1 MTATRTRGVL
11 IAGAGIG
18 GLTAALCLHAAGI
31 DVTVVES
38 ARRIRPLGVG
48 INLQPRAVGEL
59 VGLGLGADLA
69 AIAVATA
76 EHVYVD
82 ESGARLFTEPRGQ
95 AAGHRWPQ
103 YSVHRGELQ
112 MMLLSAVRERLGE
125 DAVRTGVRLDDV
137 EQTPTGVHARLT
149 DRHTSAAIRAEADA
163 LIGADG
169 LHSVVRARLH
179 PDEGPLRWSG
189 IRMWRGA
196 TESTAFLTGRSMV
209 LANRG
214 PVRFLAYPISPA
226 DGGRA
231 LVNWVCMVPVSD
243 PGPLPGSAEDAGW
256 NRVGRAE
263 DVLPHC
269 SGWSWAW
276 LDVPALITGS
286 EQILEYP
293 MVDRDPLPWWG
304 RDRVTL
310 LGDAAHPMYPIGA
323 NGGSQAILDA
333 SALADALATTDD
345 PAAGLVRYEDTRREA
360 TSAVVRANR
369 QMDRAERA
377 GSERSRL
384 REEIAAITDTYRT
397 GTSAGP
403 QAT

>member
-1 MTATRTRGVL
+1 MTTTGTRGVL

-31 DVTVVES
+31 EVTVVEV

-59 VGLGLGADLA
+59 VGLGLGTELA

-82 ESGARLFTEPRGQ
+82 GSGARVFTEPRGE
-95 AAGHRWPQ
+95 AGGHRWPQ

-112 MMLLSAVRERLGE
+112 MMLLSAVRERLGR
-125 DAVRTGVRLDDV
+125 DAVRTGVRLKDV
-137 EQTPTGVHARLT
+137 EQTPTRVHARLT
-149 DRHTSAAIRAEADA
+149 DRCTSAAIRAEASA

-169 LHSVVRARLH
+169 LHSAVRARLH

-189 IRMWRGA
+189 IRMWRA
-196 TESTAFLTGRSMV
+196 ITESRPFLTGRSMV

-243 PGPLPGSAEDAGW
+243 PGPLPRSAEDAGW

-263 DVLPHC
+263 DVLPYC
-269 SGWSWAW
+269 TGWSWAW

-286 EQILEYP
+286 AQILEYP
-293 MVDRDPLPWWG
+293 MVDRDPLPRWG
-304 RDRVTL
+304 QGRVTL

-333 SALADALATTDD
+333 RALADALATTDD
-345 PAAGLVRYEDTRREA
+345 PVAGLVRYEDTRREA

-369 QMDRAERA
+369 QMDHAERA

-384 REEIAAITDTYRT
+384 HAEEIATITDAYRAITAVERT
-397 GTSAGP
+397 
-403 QAT
+403 